1 MISNFLFQLNII
13 MNIHKIIT
21 KTLFSITLL
30 ISSVAF
36 ANDYYIG
43 AGIGASNL
51 KPNVS
56 GIKSQID
63 TAFKLTL
70 GANLNENFAAELSY
84 ANLGTNDDISP
95 LDYKYT
101 SLGVV
106 YNHNLDNSSIT
117 PFIGAGW
124 ADFSTNRRD
133 LIDKDD
139 QYYATVGIQFD
150 LDDESDLDYRLSYTR
165 YAQDAKTI
173 MAEVLSKF

>member
-1 MISNFLFQLNII
+1 MQAQNLIKVLVLLFLSSNII
-13 MNIHKIIT
+13 
-21 KTLFSITLL
+21 
-30 ISSVAF
+30 

-43 AGIGASNL
+43 GGIGASNL

-56 GIKSQID
+56 GIKNQMD
-63 TAFKLTL
+63 MAYKVTL
-70 GANLNENFAAELSY
+70 GMNLNKDIAAELSY

-95 LDYKYT
+95 IDYKYT

-106 YNHNLDNSSIT
+106 YNHNIDSSNIT
-117 PFIGAGW
+117 PFVGVGW

-133 LIDKDD
+133 LIDKDN

-173 MAEVLSKF
+173 MAEVLFKF